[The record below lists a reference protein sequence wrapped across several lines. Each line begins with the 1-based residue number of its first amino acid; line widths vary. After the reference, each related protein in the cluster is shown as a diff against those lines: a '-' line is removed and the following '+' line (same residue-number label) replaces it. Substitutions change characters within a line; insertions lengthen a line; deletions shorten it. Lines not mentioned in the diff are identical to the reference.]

1 MIHALV
7 DFLLGCSHHKQTRP
21 FTVDR
26 RCYTVCLD
34 CGQELPYSST
44 AMRPLTRAER
54 AKSRA
59 HASEELTAVPAESKA
74 A

>member
-26 RCYTVCLD
+26 RCYTVCLE
-34 CGQELPYSST
+34 CGKELPYSSA
-44 AMRPLTRAER
+44 AMRPLTRSER
-54 AKSRA
+54 ANTPTRS
-59 HASEELTAVPAESKA
+59 SEELAAVPAGTKA